1 MRRSPSANGF
11 PKSAGVGEA
20 GRLVALPN
28 QWEATGLECDKMSEE
43 AVAFHLRHVIEEL
56 KKHLGPL
63 VGTELQHM
71 LLDSSRRRGNPIGR
85 RSCRR
90 SF

>member
-1 MRRSPSANGF
+1 
-11 PKSAGVGEA
+11 
-20 GRLVALPN
+20 
-28 QWEATGLECDKMSEE
+28 
-43 AVAFHLRHVIEEL
+43 VAFHLRHVIGEL

-63 VGTELQHM
+63 VGTVLQHM